1 MSISAYNT
9 YNPVQITTTS
19 SGSNILSRPE
29 TRDVFVEIP
38 TNTPKCG
45 YNTACKNIGLI
56 KVPVVLT
63 NSHATEE
70 RTVRLSFSRNF
81 ETRDVSFAP
90 SSQKRPGAE
99 ITGLV
104 GQLFD
109 TTKNIPSGIPCH
121 ISKNW
126 HDAAGFWAGFQ
137 GYWWTVNCFMRIPAD
152 STISLSLVVNYET
165 YGGIAAFSHS
175 QLSIVGYSDKWLW
188 EEAALGSGG
197 ENICFDPLGTHTRA
211 SITDVRPKI
220 FDGKWKENVGG
231 GDFVWL
237 WGENGELQYPKEL
250 DPQLRSNG
258 PCLTNASYHSV
269 TLDNELDVSVEV
281 SGGRTDDMVRVF
293 FQIKIKVLKNVPKFT
308 RLVFFQFGSETYN
321 YRANFDKFVIGSSGG
336 ASNEH
341 TKTEHSKTC
350 DSNTNPAGTGK
361 SYTKKNKDKMYES
374 YTVNDDLF
382 RKDMSGKAPWWI
394 SYGANADTVAMPDN
408 DMVVGD
414 RGLIVREYD
423 AKINGVKRTAP
434 TFSILCDK
442 IELSTPAGV
451 LELKQDDYIYM
462 KLELLILPRQGTEF
476 NAAVTNT
483 NSPTLQSLQSLSTS
497 WERIKKQ
504 AEGNDLTVTSL
515 LPLRSIVESHY
526 PIRVCRG
533 NGGVTRTRTVG
544 DTGILFTVTSVSGA
558 LGYVPVT
565 LCNLDSY
572 DIPLLNQRGLWV
584 DKGSDGGFVLM
595 NQETAAGTND
605 FYQVNYDRNSQK
617 YEVVYN
623 LELFDT
629 TTTIAFGSDPSLWP
643 NPTCTGFSSCVGGTT
658 HLKTLPGDVTCATA
672 TCQTSECCTANP
684 TCTGFSSCVGG
695 TTHLKTLPGD
705 VTCATATCQTSECC
719 TANPTCTGFSS
730 CSSTHQLKTLPGDV
744 TCATAT
750 CVSNE
755 CCDLKIVAPSPTTK
769 TVNPEDSKSTPSSRL
784 NATNMENKG
793 GRLVP
798 DGIIRVV
805 IGLVIMAVV
814 VYW

>member
-1 MSISAYNT
+1 
-9 YNPVQITTTS
+9 
-19 SGSNILSRPE
+19 
-29 TRDVFVEIP
+29 
-38 TNTPKCG
+38 
-45 YNTACKNIGLI
+45 
-56 KVPVVLT
+56 
-63 NSHATEE
+63 
-70 RTVRLSFSRNF
+70 
-81 ETRDVSFAP
+81 
-90 SSQKRPGAE
+90 
-99 ITGLV
+99 
-104 GQLFD
+104 
-109 TTKNIPSGIPCH
+109 
-121 ISKNW
+121 
-126 HDAAGFWAGFQ
+126 
-137 GYWWTVNCFMRIPAD
+137 
-152 STISLSLVVNYET
+152 
-165 YGGIAAFSHS
+165 
-175 QLSIVGYSDKWLW
+175 
-188 EEAALGSGG
+188 
-197 ENICFDPLGTHTRA
+197 
-211 SITDVRPKI
+211 
-220 FDGKWKENVGG
+220 
-231 GDFVWL
+231 
-237 WGENGELQYPKEL
+237 
-250 DPQLRSNG
+250 
-258 PCLTNASYHSV
+258 
-269 TLDNELDVSVEV
+269 
-281 SGGRTDDMVRVF
+281 
-293 FQIKIKVLKNVPKFT
+293 
-308 RLVFFQFGSETYN
+308 
-321 YRANFDKFVIGSSGG
+321 
-336 ASNEH
+336 
-341 TKTEHSKTC
+341 
-350 DSNTNPAGTGK
+350 
-361 SYTKKNKDKMYES
+361 
-374 YTVNDDLF
+374 
-382 RKDMSGKAPWWI
+382 MSGKAPWWI

-684 TCTGFSSCVGG
+684 TCTGFSSC
-695 TTHLKTLPGD
+695 
-705 VTCATATCQTSECC
+705 
-719 TANPTCTGFSS
+719 
-730 CSSTHQLKTLPGDV
+730 SSTHQLKTLPGDV

-798 DGIIRVV
+798 DGITRVV